1 MKTVYVNLKVEV
13 SDSKYSYHGQAGN
26 GDASLEF
33 EFPVDL
39 LDSADA
45 GNLYKFLLSAA
56 IAKYRDSFKEED
68 ENK

>member
-33 EFPVDL
+33 EFPVEL
-39 LDSADA
+39 LDNVDA

-56 IAKYRDSFKEED
+56 VAKYQNSFKEKDED
-68 ENK
+68 S